1 MTEIIVVDDDPLVG
15 QLSHD
20 LLTDAGY
27 DVELIRD
34 SNLAMDA
41 IQKAKP
47 KFVLLDIL
55 MPGVDGLTLLHQIKN
70 DEQLKN
76 TRVGVVSGKS
86 FSAERDRAKE
96 YGAEMFVEKPYDVKT
111 FAEQIRALVGEPGN
125 AEAARA
131 QGAAEAAMLEGAAPA
146 APGVDPT
153 VRLRAFG
160 EKPWSFILET
170 KGLVIVLDA
179 GAGAIEAGEAL
190 IQEGKTDAWLFLS
203 GHGSAETAN
212 LGRFPLLRHEGAVL
226 RVAGP
231 REPGKSLADLLRE
244 QIKSSFVIDQQP
256 VTAKLS
262 LHELKEDIYE
272 LAAGVRV
279 SPFYANHPGTT
290 LGFVFDAAGRR
301 AVYSPNAEIYGEAAS
316 ALQDYDEKIGR
327 LVRGSDLLVH
337 EARFTD
343 EDYEANR
350 NQGHSALSNVVG
362 FAADNEIGRLVL
374 CGFDPGYDAA
384 KIEGMEKL
392 AAELLDEKGAVINCQ
407 AAKNGLLVEL

>member
-1 MTEIIVVDDDPLVG
+1 MPEIIVVDDDPLVG

-41 IQKAKP
+41 IARGKP

-55 MPGVDGLTLLHQIKN
+55 MPGIDGLTLLHRIKN
-70 DEQLKN
+70 DEALKD

-86 FSAERDRAKE
+86 FSAEIERAKE

-111 FAEQIRALVGEPGN
+111 FSEQIRELIGAPGDPDK
-125 AEAARA
+125 ARA
-131 QGAAEAAMLEGAAPA
+131 QGAAEAAMLDGSAPA
-146 APGVDPT
+146 APGVEPT

-160 EKPWSFILET
+160 RSFLLET
-170 KGLVIVLDA
+170 EGLTIVLDA
-179 GAGAIEAGEAL
+179 G
-190 IQEGKTDAWLFLS
+190 EGVRPLGQTLAAEHKNDLWLFLT
-203 GHGSAETAN
+203 GHGADQTAE
-212 LGRFPLLRHEGAVL
+212 LGHFPPLRADGVTL

-231 REPGKSLADLLRE
+231 REPGKSLADLLRAS
-244 QIKSSFVIDQQP
+244 IKSSFATDPSP
-256 VTAKLS
+256 VKAKLS

-272 LAAGVRV
+272 LAPGVRV

-290 LGFVFDAAGRR
+290 LGYVFDAAGRR
-301 AVYSPNAEIYGEAAS
+301 IVYCPNAEIYGESAT

-327 LVRGSDLLVH
+327 LVRGADLMIH
-337 EARFTD
+337 EARYSD

-350 NQGHSALSNVVG
+350 NQGHSALSSVVG
-362 FAADNEIGRLVL
+362 FAAENEIGRLVL
-374 CGFDPGYDAA
+374 CGFDPTYDEA
-384 KIEGMEKL
+384 KRD
-392 AAELLDEKGAVINCQ
+392 ELERRAGEILEERGAVIACQ
-407 AAKNGLLVEL
+407 AAKDGLLVEL